1 MFKFWERYD
10 LKKYRWSLFLII
22 AILCTAGIYVLG
34 IVQGEDIDMVPR
46 QIKGLIGGIFLA
58 VFVSMFDYH
67 FVCKFSILMYIVNL
81 GLLFVVKYVDYF
93 NIARGGVNRWI
104 GIPNGDNAKIEF
116 QVSELSKIVLVI
128 CLASLLEYM
137 WGRVKQGITLLLA
150 VIMLLPPV
158 LLIFLQP
165 DLSTTIV
172 ICVSLVVVI
181 FASGITYKLL
191 LPIVGV
197 AIPAAMGLFWYI
209 QQDFQVLLT
218 KNQRNRVLSLIHPEA
233 YEAEIWQQENSITA
247 IASGGLTG
255 KILGGEE
262 ALGAKNIP
270 VIESDFIFSG
280 IAEAFGF
287 LGACLMI
294 LLILLLSMQ
303 CFTVAMG
310 APDKL
315 GRLIALGV
323 GTTYIFQAFVNIGVV
338 TMLLPNTGIPLPF
351 VSYGLSS
358 LLCNMIGIGIVLNIG
373 ISKKKSRGQI
383 DIDIDFATIPKKGEL
398 EL

>member
-1 MFKFWERYD
+1 MLKFWERYD
-10 LKKYRWSLFLII
+10 LKKYRWSILLII
-22 AILCTAGIYVLG
+22 VLLCVSGIYVLDK
-34 IVQGEDIDMVPR
+34 VQGEDIDMVSR
-46 QIKGLIGGIFLA
+46 QAKGLVGGVLLA

-67 FVCKFSILMYIVNL
+67 FVCKFAGLMYLVNF

-104 GIPNGDNAKIEF
+104 GIPNGDNAKFEF
-116 QVSELSKIVLVI
+116 QVSELTKVVLVI
-128 CLASLLEYM
+128 CLATLFDRLM
-137 WGRVKQGITLLLA
+137 DRIKQGYVLLLA
-150 VIMLLPPV
+150 IVMLALPV
-158 LLIFLQP
+158 GLVFLQP

-191 LPIVGV
+191 LPIVAIAVPV
-197 AIPAAMGLFWYI
+197 AIGLFWYV
-209 QQDFQVLLT
+209 QQDFQILLSE
-218 KNQRNRVLSLIHPEA
+218 NQQSRILSLLNPEA
-233 YEAEIWQQENSITA
+233 YSDEIWQQENSITA

-255 KILGGEE
+255 KVFSGAD

-280 IAEAFGF
+280 MAEAFGF
-287 LGACLMI
+287 LGSCLIIMMI
-294 LLILLLSMQ
+294 FALSFQ
-303 CFTVAMG
+303 CFLIAKK
-310 APDKL
+310 APDYL
-315 GRLIALGV
+315 GRLIALGI
-323 GTTYIFQAFVNIGVV
+323 GTTFIFQAFVNIGVV

-358 LLCNMIGIGIVLNIG
+358 LLCNMIGVGIVLNIG

-383 DIDIDFATIPKKGEL
+383 DLEFATIPKKGEL
-398 EL
+398 

>member
-10 LKKYRWSLFLII
+10 LKKYRWSILFII
-22 AILCTAGIYVLG
+22 ICICAAGIFVLEK
-34 IVQGEDIDMVPR
+34 VQGEDYDMVPK
-46 QIKGLIGGIFLA
+46 QIKGLIGGIIGAIFI
-58 VFVSMFDYH
+58 SMFDYH
-67 FVCKFSILMYIVNL
+67 FVCKFSGLMYLVNL
-81 GLLFVVKYVDYF
+81 GLLLVVKYVDSM

-104 GIPNGDNAKIEF
+104 GIPNEANKIFEF
-116 QVSELSKIVLVI
+116 QVSELSKIVLVL
-128 CLASLLEYM
+128 CLATLFDRLM
-137 WGRVKQGITLLLA
+137 NRTKQGITLLLA

-172 ICVSLVVVI
+172 ISVSLVVVI

-218 KNQRNRVLSLIHPEA
+218 KNQRKRVLSLIHPEA

-247 IASGGLTG
+247 IASGGLKG

-270 VIESDFIFSG
+270 VIESDFIFAG

-294 LLILLLSMQ
+294 LLILSLSMQ
-303 CFTVAMG
+303 CFRIAMG